1 MCLRL
6 DKLKIEKYQ
15 IQNLSKQNIFILALN
30 NKRKLTQN
38 INLLHSNQTIIK
50 VPIFITTNDKLYSSR
65 FESANKKNQI
75 LKSKL
80 IIN

>member
-15 IQNLSKQNIFILALN
+15 IQNLSKQNIFVLASN

-38 INLLHSNQTIIK
+38 INISHSNQTIIK
-50 VPIFITTNDKLYSSR
+50 IPIFITTSDKLYSSG
-65 FESANKKNQI
+65 FESSNINNRI